1 MKKYIILIGLTLSLI
16 PWITSTNRNQ
26 NKFYFEYFSEEQ
38 ISFEYYLEKDPIL
51 NAIAYVESGYDTLA
65 LGKDNDK
72 GLLQITPI
80 MVKEINRILAIQK
93 DDKRYTL
100 DDRKYPIKSIE
111 MFYIFHDFY
120 GNECPE
126 AIARSWNSGPKWDKK
141 THLTDKYWK
150 KVNNVLASL

>member
-1 MKKYIILIGLTLSLI
+1 MKKYILFIGVVLMLSLMI
-16 PWITSTNRNQ
+16 NYVIKSTNIIDVG
-26 NKFYFEYFSEEQ
+26 YPPEE
-38 ISFEYYLEKDPIL
+38 IHTFEYYLEKDPIL

-80 MVKEINRILAIQK
+80 MVKEINRILVIQK
-93 DDKRYTL
+93 DNKRYTL
-100 DDRKYPIKSIE
+100 EDRKYPIKSIE

-120 GNECPE
+120 GNKCPE
-126 AIARSWNSGPKWDKK
+126 SIARSWNSGPEWDQK